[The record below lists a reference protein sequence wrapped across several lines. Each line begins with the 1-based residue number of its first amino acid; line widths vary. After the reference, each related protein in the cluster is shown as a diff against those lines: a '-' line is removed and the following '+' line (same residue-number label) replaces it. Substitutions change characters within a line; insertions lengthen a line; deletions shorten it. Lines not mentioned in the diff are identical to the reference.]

1 MKTTTKAAFAVLT
14 LVMAIGFAAQARA
27 EEIKITVEVDET
39 TAGDLELIQTAVTAL
54 ADGAEVSKSLRR
66 TTMAVVGEFQL
77 LLGKR
82 IDDSGYLTLDDGSKV
97 GLREGDTISVSGGPG
112 LREGPGATVVLIFQ
126 CTDWSTNWNCS
137 RRRPVHLVV
146 RGPDGCVL
154 RRMDIP
160 PSKGNPPV
168 EGCMM

>member
-1 MKTTTKAAFAVLT
+1 MKTLTKAVLT
-14 LVMAIGFAAQARA
+14 LVMVFGLALQARA
-27 EEIKITVEVDET
+27 DEIKITVEVDET
-39 TAGDLELIQTAVTAL
+39 TAGDLELIETAVKAL
-54 ADGAEVSKSLRR
+54 EPGAEVSKSLRR

-82 IDDSGYLTLDDGSKV
+82 IDGSGYLTRDDGSV
-97 GLREGDTISVSGGPG
+97 VALREGDTLSVSAQNGDQA
-112 LREGPGATVVLIFQ
+112 ATVQLTFQ

-154 RRMDIP
+154 RSMDIP
-160 PSKGNPPV
+160 PSKGEPPA